1 MRKHQF
7 KLIQN
12 LKSKI
17 ELAVKNKIF
26 CVKMKKAEI
35 FWQTETQNGLSKL
48 RIIFLSELA
57 KVFLRKK
64 IIFPNSLPFSFCFDI
79 AIHGAHLR
87 AAESQL
93 KTFSVIQLSN
103 IVKTKRSGN
112 FQASFENFRVTAPK
126 TISSFLKINSLN
138 FYVSGAENLSLPL
151 F

>member
-1 MRKHQF
+1 
-7 KLIQN
+7 
-12 LKSKI
+12 
-17 ELAVKNKIF
+17 
-26 CVKMKKAEI
+26 MKKAEI

-103 IVKTKRSGN
+103 DRKNKKERQLSSLFRELSRYRSKNN
-112 FQASFENFRVTAPK
+112 FEFSKNKLAKFLRFGSGKLIAPA
-126 TISSFLKINSLN
+126 FL
-138 FYVSGAENLSLPL
+138 NLS
-151 F
+151 FRAV